1 MFDGDIADV
10 MALGMW
16 DRASFVKVPSYVTP
30 ATGVLFLSLLYH
42 SSLVEG
48 VFIHLLLSFHYLQE
62 LVVIND
68 VWVMTRNI
76 WVLRLTNSVELRS
89 EFSLLV
95 QFIYL
100 LFHLRFCPSC
110 NQSLFAPLQVLQE
123 LFVQRLSLLLDV
135 HQGFTHFVKQ
145 RGARSDDQELG
156 VEGAELYNLC
166 HDQGIAHLIEG
177 LG

>member
-68 VWVMTRNI
+68 V
-76 WVLRLTNSVELRS
+76 
-89 EFSLLV
+89 
-95 QFIYL
+95 
-100 LFHLRFCPSC
+100 
-110 NQSLFAPLQVLQE
+110 
-123 LFVQRLSLLLDV
+123 
-135 HQGFTHFVKQ
+135 
-145 RGARSDDQELG
+145 
-156 VEGAELYNLC
+156 
-166 HDQGIAHLIEG
+166 
-177 LG
+177 